1 MVLYILRGAFVL
13 LAASVSLLYILSYQT
28 ASIQQASIG
37 SENAASYGTIVAMV
51 GIAAGVAGAVVA
63 IDMFARSKKLSALSG
78 IFLGLL
84 AGLLAAFALAQVV
97 DLIGLLFEP
106 ESQKPSIRN
115 LLEGVKVFIGLI
127 TCYLGISMVIQTK
140 DDFRFVIPYVEF
152 AKQIRGNKP
161 TLLDTSVII
170 DGRIVDVID
179 TQFMQGTLIVAKFVL
194 NELQTIADSPDNLRR
209 ARGRRGLEMLQN
221 LQNNP
226 LVDVTI
232 DDTEAE
238 GATVDQ
244 KLVAL
249 AKLLQAR
256 IMTNDYNLN
265 KIAKLRGMEVININ
279 DLAQSLRPVVLPG
292 ETMIVKIIKPG
303 EGPDQGVG
311 YLDDGTMIVVEDARS
326 MVGQTIDLIVT
337 SMLQTSAG
345 RMIFG
350 KIAAEHTAPAPNR
363 SATQP
368 PTRPTPSSDEASEPR
383 NRPNARNPRRTHN

>member
-28 ASIQQASIG
+28 ASIQQASVG
-37 SENAASYGTIVAMV
+37 NDNAASYGTIVAMV
-51 GIAAGVAGAVVA
+51 GVAAGVAGAVVA

-84 AGLLAAFALAQVV
+84 AGLLAAFALAQVI

-221 LQNNP
+221 LQDNP

-292 ETMIVKIIKPG
+292 EAMTVKIIKPG

-311 YLDDGTMIVVEDARS
+311 YLDDGTMIVVENARS

-368 PTRPTPSSDEASEPR
+368 PTKPTPSSDEEREPR
-383 NRPNARNPRRTHN
+383 DRPNARNPRRTHN